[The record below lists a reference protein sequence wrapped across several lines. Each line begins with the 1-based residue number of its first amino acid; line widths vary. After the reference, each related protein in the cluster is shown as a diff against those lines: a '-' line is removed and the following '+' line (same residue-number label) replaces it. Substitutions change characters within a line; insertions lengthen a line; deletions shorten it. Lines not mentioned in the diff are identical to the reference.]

1 MASEKIMATFSE
13 VSRVLTYQRYSCGS
27 LYDLYLQESN
37 LQVEKRGNFVVISC
51 VEGNNVVSWSLNV
64 RTLLR
69 ARQAH
74 CTYQECSTDCE

>member
-13 VSRVLTYQRYSCGS
+13 VSHFLTCRRYSCGS
-27 LYDLYLQESN
+27 LYDLCLQESS

-64 RTLLR
+64 RTPLR

-74 CTYQECSTDCE
+74 YTY